1 MRTQT
6 ITVDA
11 NHTAVERCYGFSIT
25 EDSSGTASITLR
37 SGGVVGG
44 KVVVGPINF
53 AADESAVI
61 VLPKAVFWE
70 FPGGC
75 YVKEDSGSIE
85 GVLYY

>member
-25 EDSSGTASITLR
+25 EDSSSTAVVTLR
-37 SGGVVGG
+37 QGASDG
-44 KVVVGPINF
+44 KVVVGPINLV
-53 AADESAVI
+53 ADEFALI

-75 YVKEDSGSIE
+75 WVNEENGSVE
-85 GVLYY
+85 GQLYY